1 LTIICRWDILIAISV
16 ILFNKYIGGFMKSL
30 FTKVFGGL
38 IVIGA
43 ISGTVNAF
51 ISDKDITMTG
61 KTAAGGLIG
70 GTAGG
75 FLAHDA
81 AKKNGSNP
89 LVIGAA
95 TSAGVVGGGVVGA
108 MVPAGL
114 NDLGKNFA
122 KSSAKVKGGLSFSA
136 LALLVA
142 GYESLTAKKQ
152 ESDLK

>member
-1 LTIICRWDILIAISV
+1 MT
-16 ILFNKYIGGFMKSL
+16 SL

-38 IVIGA
+38 IFIGA

-51 ISDKDITMTG
+51 ISSKDIAMMG
-61 KTAAGGLIG
+61 KMAAGGLVG

-75 FLAHDA
+75 FLAHDS
-81 AKKNGSNP
+81 AKKNSSNP
-89 LVIGAA
+89 LVIGVA
-95 TSAGVVGGGVVGA
+95 TSTGVVGGGMVGT

-114 NDLGKNFA
+114 NDLGKNLA
-122 KSSAKVKGGLSFSA
+122 KSSAKVKGGFLLST
-136 LALLVA
+136 LTLLVA